1 MMKPS
6 ENKAK
11 DTVTPHRPAT
21 SVQMQ
26 TSDTKV
32 VLKGFNTRRPMRS
45 AGRSHGA
52 NRAAGKAPPCHTLPF
67 ATSIYK
73 LQAVGQRQPLL
84 ATCHVTMEKLPP
96 RISKHRSITY
106 ANDVRQIWG
115 IGIRALTLPRQTEKC
130 TCNKNGQ
137 SRGAG
142 AAKQLQQPPQCQD
155 WPDACGRSWSS
166 SPGLTL
172 RAHGATTL
180 FFFLFVQE
188 RAVLAFRYAVQCCK
202 LRRKQTTKSK
212 HNTFHSQQTRAS
224 FFLLSRRSPH
234 AATTSADQLD
244 RQWQRFL

>member
-1 MMKPS
+1 
-6 ENKAK
+6 
-11 DTVTPHRPAT
+11 
-21 SVQMQ
+21 
-26 TSDTKV
+26 
-32 VLKGFNTRRPMRS
+32 
-45 AGRSHGA
+45 
-52 NRAAGKAPPCHTLPF
+52 
-67 ATSIYK
+67 
-73 LQAVGQRQPLL
+73 
-84 ATCHVTMEKLPP
+84 MEKLPP

-166 SPGLTL
+166 PGLTL

-212 HNTFHSQQTRAS
+212 HDTFHSQQTRAS

-244 RQWQRFL
+244 RQLQRFL